1 MSWGQPDPSTHG
13 TGVYV
18 SHIAPA
24 PRRHA
29 TPSREPPAVSAPPRR
44 ASASS
49 GPNQAY
55 LGVASRSA
63 VHRQVEA
70 EVSGGDSRQPVSK
83 CPNRPKTRAGWGS
96 RITGRSACRGR
107 GSRPSGVPACPVPG
121 LPYLPS
127 HTHKDTPAG
136 FVHLEYTPTGRQVLP
151 GDHVRIGPD
160 LHVVIVRVGGAAWCT
175 CVGGRRARR
184 AVAQWSQCH
193 PYDCFQGLGAFG
205 AGGC

>member
-1 MSWGQPDPSTHG
+1 MQLSAPWGAIGSRRCEVFSADPVAAGRLSSGQPDPSTHG

-83 CPNRPKTRAGWGS
+83 CPNRPKTRTGWGS

-107 GSRPSGVPACPVPG
+107 GTRPWVPQGVPACPVPG

-136 FVHLEYTPTGRQVLP
+136 FVHLEYTPTGRQVLLAIP
-151 GDHVRIGPD
+151 WDRRD
-160 LHVVIVRVGGAAWCT
+160 LFPCRPVLQYASSRHLQNR
-175 CVGGRRARR
+175 
-184 AVAQWSQCH
+184 
-193 PYDCFQGLGAFG
+193 
-205 AGGC
+205 